1 MENLKRRWSLVVVA
15 FFVSATSSAGESHP
29 SELPFRLFQDHLIV
43 VVGSIAG
50 SERLRFLVD
59 TGCTQTLINEKVAIK
74 AKAFN
79 TMDVNNE
86 IYEDYINDTAEAYRK
101 ASDGE

>member
-1 MENLKRRWSLVVVA
+1 M
-15 FFVSATSSAGESHP
+15 TCP
-29 SELPFRLFQDHLIV
+29 SGKLDPAHSFE
-43 VVGSIAG
+43 G
-50 SERLRFLVD
+50 
-59 TGCTQTLINEKVAIK
+59 LINEKVAIK

-86 IYEDYINDTAEAYRK
+86 IYEDIQSDEAEDYRK